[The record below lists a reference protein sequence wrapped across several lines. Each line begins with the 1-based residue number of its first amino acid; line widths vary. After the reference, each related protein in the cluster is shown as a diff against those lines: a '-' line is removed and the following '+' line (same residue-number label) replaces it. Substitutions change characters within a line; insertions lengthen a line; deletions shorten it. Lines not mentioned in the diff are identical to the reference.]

1 MIELKNVSFKYE
13 LQENTLI
20 KNINLTIDEGEF
32 VGIIG
37 KNGSGKT
44 TLCNIIRGIIPD
56 FIQGKISGDIIID
69 DKNIDDIERGEMA
82 ELVGFVFQ
90 NPFSQISGIKKTV
103 FEEIAYGLENLGV
116 EREEIIK
123 RVEDVIKL
131 LKIEDLRDKAPNE
144 LSGGQSQRV
153 AIASIIVMNPKILIF
168 DEPTSQLDPL
178 GTQEVFDI
186 LKLLKSQNKTIIL
199 VEHKIDMIAE
209 YADRVIVLDDGEIL
223 FDGDCHRILSNRK
236 IEEHNVSMPIVSKLA
251 HQINDR
257 RQGFFKN
264 IPITLE
270 ECKRELEANWWA
282 N

>member
-13 LQENTLI
+13 LQEEKTI
-20 KNINLTIDEGEF
+20 KNLDLYVKQGEF
-32 VGIIG
+32 VGVIG

-56 FIQGKISGDIIID
+56 FVQGTITGSISID
-69 DKNIDDIERGEMA
+69 NKNINDIERGEMA

-116 EREEIIK
+116 PREEIRQ
-123 RVEDVIKL
+123 RVTDVIKL
-131 LKIEDLRDKAPNE
+131 LKIEDLQDKNPNE

-153 AIASIIVMNPKILIF
+153 AIASIIVMNPKVLIF

-178 GTQEVFDI
+178 GTEEIFDI

-199 VEHKIDMIAE
+199 VEHKIDLIAE
-209 YADRVIVLDDGEIL
+209 YADRVVVMDDGEII
-223 FDGDCHRILSNRK
+223 FNGETHEVLSNDK
-236 IEEHNVSMPIVSKLA
+236 IEQHNVSMPIVSKLA
-251 HQINDR
+251 YKLNEEKP
-257 RQGFFKN
+257 GFFKN
-264 IPITLE
+264 IPITLN
-270 ECKRELEANWWA
+270 ECKKELEEN
-282 N
+282 

>member
-13 LQENTLI
+13 LQEEKTI
-20 KNINLTIDEGEF
+20 KNLDLYVKQGEF

-56 FIQGKISGDIIID
+56 FVQGTITGSISIDNKDI
-69 DKNIDDIERGEMA
+69 NDIERGEMA

-116 EREEIIK
+116 PREEIRQK
-123 RVEDVIKL
+123 VTDVIKL
-131 LKIEDLRDKAPNE
+131 LKIEDLQDKNPNE

-153 AIASIIVMNPKILIF
+153 AIASIIVMNPKVLIF

-178 GTQEVFDI
+178 GTEEIFDI

-199 VEHKIDMIAE
+199 VEHKIDLIAE
-209 YADRVIVLDDGEIL
+209 YADRVVVMDDGEII
-223 FDGDCHRILSNRK
+223 FNGETHEVLSNDK
-236 IEEHNVSMPIVSKLA
+236 IEQHNVSMPIVSKLA
-251 HQINDR
+251 YKLNEEKP
-257 RQGFFKN
+257 GFFKN
-264 IPITLE
+264 IPITLD
-270 ECKRELEANWWA
+270 ECKKELEEN
-282 N
+282 

>member
-13 LQENTLI
+13 LQQEKTI
-20 KNINLTIDEGEF
+20 KNLGLYVQQGEF
-32 VGIIG
+32 IGIIG

-56 FIQGKISGDIIID
+56 FVQGEISGDIIID
-69 DKNIDDIERGEMA
+69 NKNIDDIERGEMA

-116 EREEIIK
+116 PREEIK
-123 RVEDVIKL
+123 RRVTDVIKL
-131 LKIEDLRDKAPNE
+131 LKIEDLQDKNPNE

-153 AIASIIVMNPKILIF
+153 AIASIIVMNPKVLIF

-178 GTQEVFDI
+178 GTEEIFDI

-199 VEHKIDMIAE
+199 VEHKIDLIAE
-209 YADRVIVLDDGEIL
+209 YADRVVVMDDGEII
-223 FDGDCHRILSNRK
+223 FNGETHEVLSNDK
-236 IEEHNVSMPIVSKLA
+236 IEQHNVSMSIVSKFAYKL
-251 HQINDR
+251 NEEKP
-257 RQGFFKN
+257 GFFKN
-264 IPITLE
+264 IPITLD
-270 ECKRELEANWWA
+270 ECKKELEEN
-282 N
+282 

>member
-13 LQENTLI
+13 LQEEKTI
-20 KNINLTIDEGEF
+20 KNLDLYVKQGEF

-56 FIQGKISGDIIID
+56 FVQGEITGSISID
-69 DKNIDDIERGEMA
+69 NKNINDIERGEMA

-116 EREEIIK
+116 PRGEIRQ
-123 RVEDVIKL
+123 RVTDVIKL
-131 LKIEDLRDKAPNE
+131 LKIEYLQDKNPNE

-153 AIASIIVMNPKILIF
+153 AIASIIVMNPKVLIF

-178 GTQEVFDI
+178 GTEEIFDI
-186 LKLLKSQNKTIIL
+186 LKLLKAQNKTIIL
-199 VEHKIDMIAE
+199 VEHKIDLIAE
-209 YADRVIVLDDGEIL
+209 YADRVVVMDDGEII
-223 FDGDCHRILSNRK
+223 FNGETHEVLSNDK
-236 IEEHNVSMPIVSKLA
+236 IEQHNVSMPIVSKLA
-251 HQINDR
+251 YRLNEEKP
-257 RQGFFKN
+257 GFFKN
-264 IPITLE
+264 IPITLD
-270 ECKRELEANWWA
+270 ECKKELEEN
-282 N
+282 

>member
-13 LQENTLI
+13 LQEEKTI
-20 KNINLTIDEGEF
+20 KNLDLYVKQGEF

-37 KNGSGKT
+37 KNSSGKT

-56 FIQGKISGDIIID
+56 FVQGTITGSISID
-69 DKNIDDIERGEMA
+69 NKNINDIERGEMA

-116 EREEIIK
+116 PREEIRQ
-123 RVEDVIKL
+123 RVTEVIKL
-131 LKIEDLRDKAPNE
+131 LKIEDLQDKNPNE

-153 AIASIIVMNPKILIF
+153 AIASIIVMNPKVLIF

-178 GTQEVFDI
+178 GTEEIFDI

-199 VEHKIDMIAE
+199 VEHKIDLIAE
-209 YADRVIVLDDGEIL
+209 YADRVVVMDDGEII
-223 FDGDCHRILSNRK
+223 FNGETHEVLSNDK
-236 IEEHNVSMPIVSKLA
+236 IEQHNVSMPIVSKLA
-251 HQINDR
+251 YKLNEEKPR
-257 RQGFFKN
+257 FFKN
-264 IPITLE
+264 IPITLD
-270 ECKRELEANWWA
+270 ECKKELEEN
-282 N
+282 

>member
-13 LQENTLI
+13 LQEEKTI
-20 KNINLTIDEGEF
+20 KNMDLYVKQGEF

-56 FIQGKISGDIIID
+56 FVQGQISGDIVID
-69 DKNIDDIERGEMA
+69 NKNIDDIKRGEMA

-116 EREEIIK
+116 EREEIRQ
-123 RVEDVIKL
+123 RVTDVIKL
-131 LKIEDLRDKAPNE
+131 LKIEDLQDKNPNE

-153 AIASIIVMNPKILIF
+153 AIASIIVMNPKVLIF

-178 GTQEVFDI
+178 GTEEIFDI

-199 VEHKIDMIAE
+199 VEHKIDLIAE
-209 YADRVIVLDDGEIL
+209 YADRVVVMDDGEII
-223 FDGDCHRILSNRK
+223 FNGETHEVLSNDK
-236 IEEHNVSMPIVSKLA
+236 IEQHNVSMPIVSKLA
-251 HQINDR
+251 YKLNEEKP
-257 RQGFFKN
+257 GFFKN
-264 IPITLE
+264 IPITLD
-270 ECKRELEANWWA
+270 ECKKELEEN
-282 N
+282 

>member
-13 LQENTLI
+13 LQEEKTI
-20 KNINLTIDEGEF
+20 KNLDLYVKQGEF

-56 FIQGKISGDIIID
+56 FVQGEITGNIIID
-69 DKNIDDIERGEMA
+69 NKDINDIERGEMA

-90 NPFSQISGIKKTV
+90 NPFSQISGIKRTV

-116 EREEIIK
+116 PREEIRQ
-123 RVEDVIKL
+123 RVTDVIKL
-131 LKIEDLRDKAPNE
+131 LKIEDLQDKNPNE

-153 AIASIIVMNPKILIF
+153 AIASIIVMNPKVLIF

-178 GTQEVFDI
+178 GTEEIFDI

-199 VEHKIDMIAE
+199 VEHKIDLIAE
-209 YADRVIVLDDGEIL
+209 YADRVVVMDDGEII
-223 FDGDCHRILSNRK
+223 FNGETHEVLSNDK
-236 IEEHNVSMPIVSKLA
+236 IEQHNVSMPIVSKLA
-251 HQINDR
+251 YKLNDEK
-257 RQGFFKN
+257 QGFFKN
-264 IPITLE
+264 IPITLD
-270 ECKRELEANWWA
+270 ECKKELEED
-282 N
+282 

>member
-13 LQENTLI
+13 LQEEKTI
-20 KNINLTIDEGEF
+20 KNLDLYVKQGEF

-56 FIQGKISGDIIID
+56 FVQGEITGSISIDNKDI
-69 DKNIDDIERGEMA
+69 NDIERGEMA

-116 EREEIIK
+116 PREEIRQ
-123 RVEDVIKL
+123 RVTDVIKL
-131 LKIEDLRDKAPNE
+131 LKIEDLQDKNPNE

-153 AIASIIVMNPKILIF
+153 AIASIIVMNPKVLIF

-178 GTQEVFDI
+178 GTEEIFDI

-199 VEHKIDMIAE
+199 VEHKIDLIAE
-209 YADRVIVLDDGEIL
+209 YADRVVVMDDGQIIFNGETHEIL
-223 FDGDCHRILSNRK
+223 SDRK
-236 IEEHNVSMPIVSKLA
+236 IEDHNVSMPIVSKLA
-251 HQINDR
+251 YKLNEEKP
-257 RQGFFKN
+257 GFFKN
-264 IPITLE
+264 IPITLD
-270 ECKRELEANWWA
+270 ECKKELEEN
-282 N
+282 

>member
-13 LQENTLI
+13 LQEEKTI
-20 KNINLTIDEGEF
+20 KNLDLYVKQGEF

-56 FIQGKISGDIIID
+56 FVQGEITGNIIID
-69 DKNIDDIERGEMA
+69 NKNINDIERGEMA

-116 EREEIIK
+116 PREEIRQ
-123 RVEDVIKL
+123 RVTDVIKL
-131 LKIEDLRDKAPNE
+131 LKIEDLQDKNPNE

-153 AIASIIVMNPKILIF
+153 AIASIIVMNPKVLIF

-178 GTQEVFDI
+178 GTEEIFDI

-199 VEHKIDMIAE
+199 VEHKIDLIAE
-209 YADRVIVLDDGEIL
+209 YADRVVVMDDGEII
-223 FDGDCHRILSNRK
+223 FNGETHEVLSNDK
-236 IEEHNVSMPIVSKLA
+236 IEQHNVSMPIVSKLA
-251 HQINDR
+251 YKLNDEK
-257 RQGFFKN
+257 QGFFKN
-264 IPITLE
+264 IPITLD
-270 ECKRELEANWWA
+270 ECKKELEEN
-282 N
+282 

>member
-13 LQENTLI
+13 LQEEKTI
-20 KNINLTIDEGEF
+20 KNLDLYVKQGEF

-56 FIQGKISGDIIID
+56 FVQGTITGSISID
-69 DKNIDDIERGEMA
+69 NKNINDIERGEMA

-116 EREEIIK
+116 PREEIRQ
-123 RVEDVIKL
+123 RVTDVIKL
-131 LKIEDLRDKAPNE
+131 LKIEDLQDKNPNE

-153 AIASIIVMNPKILIF
+153 AIASIIVMNPKLLIF

-178 GTQEVFDI
+178 GTEEIFDI

-199 VEHKIDMIAE
+199 VEHKIDLIAE
-209 YADRVIVLDDGEIL
+209 YADRVVVMDDGEII
-223 FDGDCHRILSNRK
+223 FNGETHEVLSNDK
-236 IEEHNVSMPIVSKLA
+236 IEQHNVSMPIVSKLA
-251 HQINDR
+251 YKLNEEKP
-257 RQGFFKN
+257 GFFKN
-264 IPITLE
+264 IPITLD
-270 ECKRELEANWWA
+270 ECKKELEEN
-282 N
+282 

>member
-1 MIELKNVSFKYE
+1 MIELKNFSFKYE
-13 LQENTLI
+13 LQEEKTI
-20 KNINLTIDEGEF
+20 KNLDLYVKQGEF

-56 FIQGKISGDIIID
+56 FVQGEITGNIIID
-69 DKNIDDIERGEMA
+69 NKNINDIERGEMA

-116 EREEIIK
+116 PREEIRQ
-123 RVEDVIKL
+123 RVTDVIKL
-131 LKIEDLRDKAPNE
+131 LKIEDLQDKNPNE

-153 AIASIIVMNPKILIF
+153 AIASIIVMNPKVLIF

-178 GTQEVFDI
+178 GTEEIFDI

-199 VEHKIDMIAE
+199 VEHKIDLIAE
-209 YADRVIVLDDGEIL
+209 YADRVVVMDDGEII
-223 FDGDCHRILSNRK
+223 FNGETHEVLSNDK
-236 IEEHNVSMPIVSKLA
+236 IEQHNVSMPIVSKLA
-251 HQINDR
+251 YKLNEEKP
-257 RQGFFKN
+257 GFFKN
-264 IPITLE
+264 IPITLD
-270 ECKRELEANWWA
+270 ECKKELEEN
-282 N
+282 

>member
-13 LQENTLI
+13 LQEEKTI
-20 KNINLTIDEGEF
+20 KNLDLYVKQGEF

-56 FIQGKISGDIIID
+56 FVQGKIKGDIIID
-69 DKNIDDIERGEMA
+69 NKNIDDIERGEMA

-116 EREEIIK
+116 PREEIRQ
-123 RVEDVIKL
+123 RVTDVIKL
-131 LKIEDLRDKAPNE
+131 LKIEDLQDKNPNE

-178 GTQEVFDI
+178 GTEEIFDI

-199 VEHKIDMIAE
+199 VEHKIDLIAE
-209 YADRVIVLDDGEIL
+209 YADRVVVMDDGEII
-223 FDGDCHRILSNRK
+223 FNGETHEVLSNDK
-236 IEEHNVSMPIVSKLA
+236 IEQHNVSMPIVSKLA
-251 HQINDR
+251 YKLNEEKP
-257 RQGFFKN
+257 GFFKN
-264 IPITLE
+264 IPITLD
-270 ECKRELEANWWA
+270 ECKKELEEN
-282 N
+282 

>member
-13 LQENTLI
+13 LQEEKTI
-20 KNINLTIDEGEF
+20 KNLDLYVKQGEF

-56 FIQGKISGDIIID
+56 FVQGTITGSISIDNKDI
-69 DKNIDDIERGEMA
+69 NDIERGEMA

-116 EREEIIK
+116 PREEIRQ
-123 RVEDVIKL
+123 RVTDVIKL
-131 LKIEDLRDKAPNE
+131 LKIEDLQDKNPNE

-153 AIASIIVMNPKILIF
+153 AIASIIVMNPKVLIF

-178 GTQEVFDI
+178 GTEEIFDI

-199 VEHKIDMIAE
+199 VEHKIDLIAE
-209 YADRVIVLDDGEIL
+209 YADRVVVMDDGEII
-223 FDGDCHRILSNRK
+223 FNGETHEVLSNDK
-236 IEEHNVSMPIVSKLA
+236 IEQHNVSMPIVSKLA
-251 HQINDR
+251 YKLNEENP
-257 RQGFFKN
+257 GFFKN
-264 IPITLE
+264 IPITLD
-270 ECKRELEANWWA
+270 ECKKELEEN
-282 N
+282 

>member
-13 LQENTLI
+13 LQEEKTI
-20 KNINLTIDEGEF
+20 KNLDLYVKQGEF

-56 FIQGKISGDIIID
+56 FVQGTITGSISID
-69 DKNIDDIERGEMA
+69 NKNINDIERGEMA

-116 EREEIIK
+116 PREEIRQ
-123 RVEDVIKL
+123 RVTDVIKL
-131 LKIEDLRDKAPNE
+131 LKIEDLQDKNPNE

-153 AIASIIVMNPKILIF
+153 AIASIIVMNPKVLIF

-178 GTQEVFDI
+178 GTEEIFDI

-199 VEHKIDMIAE
+199 VEHKIDLIAE
-209 YADRVIVLDDGEIL
+209 YADRVVVMDDGEII
-223 FDGDCHRILSNRK
+223 FNGETHEVLSNDK
-236 IEEHNVSMPIVSKLA
+236 IEQHNVSMPIVSKLA
-251 HQINDR
+251 YKLNEEKPE
-257 RQGFFKN
+257 FFKN
-264 IPITLE
+264 IPITLD
-270 ECKRELEANWWA
+270 ECKKELEEN
-282 N
+282 

>member
-13 LQENTLI
+13 LQEDKTI
-20 KNINLTIDEGEF
+20 KNLDLYVKQGEF

-56 FIQGKISGDIIID
+56 FVQGEITGSISID
-69 DKNIDDIERGEMA
+69 NKNINDIERGEMA

-116 EREEIIK
+116 PREEIRQ
-123 RVEDVIKL
+123 RVTDVIKL
-131 LKIEDLRDKAPNE
+131 LKIEDLQDKNPNE

-153 AIASIIVMNPKILIF
+153 AIASIIVMNPKVLIF

-178 GTQEVFDI
+178 GTEEIFDI

-199 VEHKIDMIAE
+199 VEHKIDLIAE
-209 YADRVIVLDDGEIL
+209 YADRVVVMDDGEII
-223 FDGDCHRILSNRK
+223 FNGETHEVLSNDK
-236 IEEHNVSMPIVSKLA
+236 IEQHNVSMPIVSKLA
-251 HQINDR
+251 YKLNEEKP
-257 RQGFFKN
+257 GFFKN
-264 IPITLE
+264 IPITLD
-270 ECKRELEANWWA
+270 ECKKELEEN
-282 N
+282 

>member
-13 LQENTLI
+13 LQEEKTI
-20 KNINLTIDEGEF
+20 KNLDLYVKQGEF

-56 FIQGKISGDIIID
+56 FVQGTITGSISID
-69 DKNIDDIERGEMA
+69 NKNINDIERGEMA

-116 EREEIIK
+116 PREEIRQ
-123 RVEDVIKL
+123 RVTDVIKL
-131 LKIEDLRDKAPNE
+131 LKIEDLKDKNPNE

-153 AIASIIVMNPKILIF
+153 AIASIIVMNPKVLIF

-178 GTQEVFDI
+178 GTEEIFDI

-199 VEHKIDMIAE
+199 VEHKIDLIAE
-209 YADRVIVLDDGEIL
+209 YADRVVVMDDGEII
-223 FDGDCHRILSNRK
+223 FNGETHEVLSNDK
-236 IEEHNVSMPIVSKLA
+236 IEQHNVSMPIVSKLA
-251 HQINDR
+251 YKLNEEKPE
-257 RQGFFKN
+257 FFKN
-264 IPITLE
+264 IPITLD
-270 ECKRELEANWWA
+270 ECKKELEEN
-282 N
+282 

>member
-13 LQENTLI
+13 LQEEKTI
-20 KNINLTIDEGEF
+20 KNLDLYVKQGEF

-56 FIQGKISGDIIID
+56 FVQGTITGSISID
-69 DKNIDDIERGEMA
+69 NKNINDIERGEMA

-116 EREEIIK
+116 PREEIRQ
-123 RVEDVIKL
+123 RVTDVIKL
-131 LKIEDLRDKAPNE
+131 LKIEDLQDKNPNE

-153 AIASIIVMNPKILIF
+153 AIASIIVMNPKVLIF

-178 GTQEVFDI
+178 GTEEIFDI
-186 LKLLKSQNKTIIL
+186 LKLLKAQNKTIIL
-199 VEHKIDMIAE
+199 VEHKIDLIAE
-209 YADRVIVLDDGEIL
+209 YADRVVVMDDGEII
-223 FDGDCHRILSNRK
+223 FNGETHEVLSNDK
-236 IEEHNVSMPIVSKLA
+236 IEQHNVSMPIVSKLA
-251 HQINDR
+251 YKLNDEK
-257 RQGFFKN
+257 QGFFKN
-264 IPITLE
+264 IPITLD
-270 ECKRELEANWWA
+270 ECKKELEEN
-282 N
+282 

>member
-13 LQENTLI
+13 LQEDKTI
-20 KNINLTIDEGEF
+20 KNLDLYVKQGEF

-56 FIQGKISGDIIID
+56 FVQGTITGSISID
-69 DKNIDDIERGEMA
+69 NKNINDIERGEMS

-116 EREEIIK
+116 PREEIRQ
-123 RVEDVIKL
+123 RVTDVIKL
-131 LKIEDLRDKAPNE
+131 LKIEDLQDKNPNE

-153 AIASIIVMNPKILIF
+153 AIASIIVMNPKVLIF

-178 GTQEVFDI
+178 GTEEIFDI

-199 VEHKIDMIAE
+199 VEHKIDLIAE
-209 YADRVIVLDDGEIL
+209 YADRVVVMDDGEII
-223 FDGDCHRILSNRK
+223 FNGETHEVLSNDK
-236 IEEHNVSMPIVSKLA
+236 IEQHNVSMPIVSKLA
-251 HQINDR
+251 YRLNEEKP
-257 RQGFFKN
+257 GFFKN
-264 IPITLE
+264 IPITLD
-270 ECKRELEANWWA
+270 ECKKELEEN
-282 N
+282 

>member
-13 LQENTLI
+13 LQEEKTI
-20 KNINLTIDEGEF
+20 KNLDLYVKQGEF

-56 FIQGKISGDIIID
+56 FVQGTITGSISID
-69 DKNIDDIERGEMA
+69 NKNIDHIERGEMA

-116 EREEIIK
+116 PREEIRQ
-123 RVEDVIKL
+123 RVTDVIKL
-131 LKIEDLRDKAPNE
+131 LKIEDLQDKNPNE

-153 AIASIIVMNPKILIF
+153 AIASIIVMNPKVLIF

-178 GTQEVFDI
+178 GTEEIFDI

-199 VEHKIDMIAE
+199 VEHKIDLIAE
-209 YADRVIVLDDGEIL
+209 YADRVVVMDDGEII
-223 FDGDCHRILSNRK
+223 FNGETHEVLSNDK
-236 IEEHNVSMPIVSKLA
+236 IEQHNVSMPIVSKLA
-251 HQINDR
+251 YKLNAEKSR
-257 RQGFFKN
+257 FFKN
-264 IPITLE
+264 IPITLD
-270 ECKRELEANWWA
+270 ECKKELEEN
-282 N
+282 

>member
-13 LQENTLI
+13 LQEEKTI
-20 KNINLTIDEGEF
+20 KNLDLYVKQGEF

-56 FIQGKISGDIIID
+56 FVQGEIKGDIIID
-69 DKNIDDIERGEMA
+69 NKNINDIERGEMA

-116 EREEIIK
+116 PREEIRQ
-123 RVEDVIKL
+123 RVTDVIKL
-131 LKIEDLRDKAPNE
+131 LKIEDLQDKNPNE

-153 AIASIIVMNPKILIF
+153 AIASIIVMNPKVLIF

-178 GTQEVFDI
+178 GTEEIFDI
-186 LKLLKSQNKTIIL
+186 LKLLKAQNKTIIL
-199 VEHKIDMIAE
+199 VEHKIDLIAE
-209 YADRVIVLDDGEIL
+209 YADRVVVMDDGEII
-223 FDGDCHRILSNRK
+223 FNGETHEVLSKDK
-236 IEEHNVSMPIVSKLA
+236 IEQHNVSMPIVSKLA
-251 HQINDR
+251 YKLNEEKP
-257 RQGFFKN
+257 GFFKN
-264 IPITLE
+264 IPITLD
-270 ECKRELEANWWA
+270 ECKKELEEN
-282 N
+282 

>member
-13 LQENTLI
+13 LQEEKTI
-20 KNINLTIDEGEF
+20 KNLDLYVKQGEF

-56 FIQGKISGDIIID
+56 FVQGTITGSISID
-69 DKNIDDIERGEMA
+69 NKNINDIERGEMA

-116 EREEIIK
+116 PREEIRQ
-123 RVEDVIKL
+123 RVTDVIKL
-131 LKIEDLRDKAPNE
+131 LKIEDLQDKNPNE

-153 AIASIIVMNPKILIF
+153 AIASIIVMNPKVLIF

-178 GTQEVFDI
+178 GTEEIFDI

-199 VEHKIDMIAE
+199 AEHKIDLIAE
-209 YADRVIVLDDGEIL
+209 YADRVVVMDDGEII
-223 FDGDCHRILSNRK
+223 FNGETHEVLSNDK
-236 IEEHNVSMPIVSKLA
+236 IEQHNVSMPIVSKLA
-251 HQINDR
+251 YKLNEEKS
-257 RQGFFKN
+257 GFFKN
-264 IPITLE
+264 IPITLD
-270 ECKRELEANWWA
+270 ECKKELEEN
-282 N
+282 

>member
-13 LQENTLI
+13 LQEEKTI
-20 KNINLTIDEGEF
+20 KNLDLYVKQGEF

-56 FIQGKISGDIIID
+56 FVQGTITGSISID
-69 DKNIDDIERGEMA
+69 NKNITDIERGEMA

-116 EREEIIK
+116 PREEIRQ
-123 RVEDVIKL
+123 RVTDVIKL
-131 LKIEDLRDKAPNE
+131 LKIEDLQDKNPNE

-153 AIASIIVMNPKILIF
+153 AIASIIVMNPKVLIF

-178 GTQEVFDI
+178 GTEEIFDI

-199 VEHKIDMIAE
+199 VEHKIDLIAE
-209 YADRVIVLDDGEIL
+209 YADRVVVMDDGEII
-223 FDGDCHRILSNRK
+223 FNGETHEVLSNDK
-236 IEEHNVSMPIVSKLA
+236 IEQHNVSMPIVSKLA
-251 HQINDR
+251 YKLNEEKP
-257 RQGFFKN
+257 GFFKN
-264 IPITLE
+264 IPITLD
-270 ECKRELEANWWA
+270 ECKKELEEN
-282 N
+282 

>member
-13 LQENTLI
+13 LQEEKTI
-20 KNINLTIDEGEF
+20 KNMDLYVKQGEF

-56 FIQGKISGDIIID
+56 FIQGHISGDIVID
-69 DKNIDDIERGEMA
+69 GKNIDDIERGEMA

-116 EREEIIK
+116 EREEIRQ
-123 RVEDVIKL
+123 RVTDVIKL
-131 LKIEDLRDKAPNE
+131 LKIEDLQDKNPNE

-178 GTQEVFDI
+178 GTEEIFDI

-199 VEHKIDMIAE
+199 VEHKIDLIAE
-209 YADRVIVLDDGEIL
+209 YADRVVVMDNGEII
-223 FDGDCHRILSNRK
+223 FNGETHEVLSNDK
-236 IEEHNVSMPIVSKLA
+236 IEQHNVSMPIVSKLA
-251 HQINDR
+251 YKLNEEKP
-257 RQGFFKN
+257 GFFKN
-264 IPITLE
+264 IPITLD
-270 ECKRELEANWWA
+270 ECKKELEEN
-282 N
+282 

>member
-13 LQENTLI
+13 LQEEKTI
-20 KNINLTIDEGEF
+20 KNLDLYGKQGEF

-56 FIQGKISGDIIID
+56 FVQGTITGSISID
-69 DKNIDDIERGEMA
+69 NKNINDIERGEMA

-116 EREEIIK
+116 PREEIRQ
-123 RVEDVIKL
+123 RVTDVIKL
-131 LKIEDLRDKAPNE
+131 LKIEDLQDKNPNE

-153 AIASIIVMNPKILIF
+153 AIASIIVMNPKVLIF

-178 GTQEVFDI
+178 GTEEIFDI

-199 VEHKIDMIAE
+199 VEHKIDLIAE
-209 YADRVIVLDDGEIL
+209 YADRVVVMDDGEII
-223 FDGDCHRILSNRK
+223 FNGETHEVLSNDK
-236 IEEHNVSMPIVSKLA
+236 IEQHNVSMPIVSKLA
-251 HQINDR
+251 YKLNEEKP
-257 RQGFFKN
+257 GFFKN
-264 IPITLE
+264 IPITLD
-270 ECKRELEANWWA
+270 ECKKELEEN
-282 N
+282 

>member
-13 LQENTLI
+13 LQEEKTI
-20 KNINLTIDEGEF
+20 KNLDLYVKQGEF

-56 FIQGKISGDIIID
+56 FVQGTITGSISIDNKDI
-69 DKNIDDIERGEMA
+69 NDIERGEMA

-116 EREEIIK
+116 PREEIRQK
-123 RVEDVIKL
+123 VTDVIKL
-131 LKIEDLRDKAPNE
+131 LKIEDLQDKNPNE

-153 AIASIIVMNPKILIF
+153 AIASIIVMNPKVLIF

-178 GTQEVFDI
+178 GTEEIFDI

-199 VEHKIDMIAE
+199 VEHKIDLIAE
-209 YADRVIVLDDGEIL
+209 YADRVVVMDDGEII
-223 FDGDCHRILSNRK
+223 FNGETHEVLSNDK
-236 IEEHNVSMPIVSKLA
+236 IEQHNVSMPIVSKLA
-251 HQINDR
+251 YKLNDEKH
-257 RQGFFKN
+257 GFFKN
-264 IPITLE
+264 IPITLD
-270 ECKRELEANWWA
+270 ECKKELEEN
-282 N
+282 

>member
-13 LQENTLI
+13 LQQEKTI
-20 KNINLTIDEGEF
+20 KNLDLYVQQGEF
-32 VGIIG
+32 IGIIG

-56 FIQGKISGDIIID
+56 FVQGEISGDIIID
-69 DKNIDDIERGEMA
+69 NKNIDDIERGEMA

-116 EREEIIK
+116 PREEIK
-123 RVEDVIKL
+123 QRVTDVIKL
-131 LKIEDLRDKAPNE
+131 LKIEDLQDKNPNE

-153 AIASIIVMNPKILIF
+153 AIASIIVMNPKVLIF

-178 GTQEVFDI
+178 GTEEIFDI

-199 VEHKIDMIAE
+199 VEHKIDLIAE
-209 YADRVIVLDDGEIL
+209 YADRVVVMDDGEII
-223 FDGDCHRILSNRK
+223 FNGETHEVLSNDK
-236 IEEHNVSMPIVSKLA
+236 IEQHNVSMPIVSKLA
-251 HQINDR
+251 YKLNDEK
-257 RQGFFKN
+257 QGFFKN
-264 IPITLE
+264 IPITLD
-270 ECKRELEANWWA
+270 ECRKELEED
-282 N
+282 

>member
-13 LQENTLI
+13 LQEEKTI
-20 KNINLTIDEGEF
+20 KNLDLYVKQGEF

-56 FIQGKISGDIIID
+56 FVQGEIKGDIIID
-69 DKNIDDIERGEMA
+69 NKNINDIERGEMA

-116 EREEIIK
+116 PREEIRQ
-123 RVEDVIKL
+123 RVTDVIKL
-131 LKIEDLRDKAPNE
+131 LKIEDLQDKNPNE

-153 AIASIIVMNPKILIF
+153 AIASIIVMNPKVLIF

-178 GTQEVFDI
+178 GTEEIFDI

-199 VEHKIDMIAE
+199 VEHKIDLIAE
-209 YADRVIVLDDGEIL
+209 YADRVVVMDDGEII
-223 FDGDCHRILSNRK
+223 FNGETHEVLSNEK
-236 IEEHNVSMPIVSKLA
+236 IEQHNVSMPIVSKLA
-251 HQINDR
+251 YKMNAEKS
-257 RQGFFKN
+257 GFFKN
-264 IPITLE
+264 IPITLD
-270 ECKRELEANWWA
+270 ECKKELEEN
-282 N
+282 

>member
-13 LQENTLI
+13 LQEEKTI
-20 KNINLTIDEGEF
+20 KNLDLYVKQGEF

-56 FIQGKISGDIIID
+56 FVQGTITGSISID
-69 DKNIDDIERGEMA
+69 NKNINDIERGEMA

-116 EREEIIK
+116 PREEIRQ
-123 RVEDVIKL
+123 RVTDVIKL
-131 LKIEDLRDKAPNE
+131 LKIEDLQDKNPNE

-153 AIASIIVMNPKILIF
+153 AIASIIVMNPKVLIF

-178 GTQEVFDI
+178 GTEEIFDI

-199 VEHKIDMIAE
+199 VEHKIDLIAE
-209 YADRVIVLDDGEIL
+209 YADRVVVMDDGEII
-223 FDGDCHRILSNRK
+223 FNGETHEVLSNDK
-236 IEEHNVSMPIVSKLA
+236 IEQHNVSMPIVSKLA
-251 HQINDR
+251 YKLNEEKPR
-257 RQGFFKN
+257 FFKN
-264 IPITLE
+264 IPITLD
-270 ECKRELEANWWA
+270 ECKKELEEN
-282 N
+282 

>member
-1 MIELKNVSFKYE
+1 MIEIKNVSFKYE
-13 LQENTLI
+13 LQEEKTI
-20 KNINLTIDEGEF
+20 KNLDLYVKQGEF

-56 FIQGKISGDIIID
+56 FVQGEITGSIYID
-69 DKNIDDIERGEMA
+69 NKNINDIERGEMA

-116 EREEIIK
+116 PREEIRQ
-123 RVEDVIKL
+123 RVTDVIKL
-131 LKIEDLRDKAPNE
+131 LKIEDLQDKNPNE

-153 AIASIIVMNPKILIF
+153 AIASIIVMNPKVLIF

-178 GTQEVFDI
+178 GTEEIFDI

-199 VEHKIDMIAE
+199 VEHKIDLIAE
-209 YADRVIVLDDGEIL
+209 YADRVVVMDDGEII
-223 FDGDCHRILSNRK
+223 FNGETHEVLSNDK
-236 IEEHNVSMPIVSKLA
+236 IEQHNVSMPIVSKLA
-251 HQINDR
+251 YKLNEEKP
-257 RQGFFKN
+257 GFFKN
-264 IPITLE
+264 IPITLD
-270 ECKRELEANWWA
+270 ECKKELEEN
-282 N
+282 

>member
-13 LQENTLI
+13 LQEEKTI
-20 KNINLTIDEGEF
+20 KNMDLYVKQGEF

-56 FIQGKISGDIIID
+56 FVQGTITGSISID
-69 DKNIDDIERGEMA
+69 NKNINDIERGEMA

-116 EREEIIK
+116 EREEIRQ
-123 RVEDVIKL
+123 RVTDVIKL
-131 LKIEDLRDKAPNE
+131 LKIEDLQDKNPNE

-153 AIASIIVMNPKILIF
+153 AIASIIVMNPKVLIF

-178 GTQEVFDI
+178 GTEEIFDI

-199 VEHKIDMIAE
+199 VEHKIDLIAE
-209 YADRVIVLDDGEIL
+209 YADRVVVMDNGEII
-223 FDGDCHRILSNRK
+223 FNGETHEVLSNDK
-236 IEEHNVSMPIVSKLA
+236 IEQHNVSMPIVSKLA
-251 HQINDR
+251 CKLNEEKP
-257 RQGFFKN
+257 GFFKN
-264 IPITLE
+264 IPITLD
-270 ECKRELEANWWA
+270 ECKKELEEN
-282 N
+282 

>member
-13 LQENTLI
+13 LQEEKTI
-20 KNINLTIDEGEF
+20 KNLDLYVKQGEF

-56 FIQGKISGDIIID
+56 FVQGTITGSISID
-69 DKNIDDIERGEMA
+69 NKNINDIERGEMS

-116 EREEIIK
+116 PREEIRQ
-123 RVEDVIKL
+123 RVTDVIKL
-131 LKIEDLRDKAPNE
+131 LKIEDLQDKNPNE

-153 AIASIIVMNPKILIF
+153 AIASIIVMNPKVLIF

-178 GTQEVFDI
+178 GTEEIFDI

-199 VEHKIDMIAE
+199 VEHKIDLIAE
-209 YADRVIVLDDGEIL
+209 YADRVVVMDDGQIIFNGETHEIL
-223 FDGDCHRILSNRK
+223 SDRK

-251 HQINDR
+251 YKLNDEK
-257 RQGFFKN
+257 QGFFKN
-264 IPITLE
+264 IPITLD
-270 ECKRELEANWWA
+270 ECKKELEEN
-282 N
+282 

>member
-1 MIELKNVSFKYE
+1 MVELKNVSFKYE
-13 LQENTLI
+13 LQEEKTI
-20 KNINLTIDEGEF
+20 KNMDLYVKQGEF

-56 FIQGKISGDIIID
+56 FVQGEITGNIIID
-69 DKNIDDIERGEMA
+69 NKDINDIERGEMA

-116 EREEIIK
+116 PREEIRQ
-123 RVEDVIKL
+123 RVTDVIKL
-131 LKIEDLRDKAPNE
+131 LKIEDLQDKNPNE

-153 AIASIIVMNPKILIF
+153 AIASIIVMNPKVLIF

-178 GTQEVFDI
+178 GTEEIFDI

-199 VEHKIDMIAE
+199 VEHKIDLIAE
-209 YADRVIVLDDGEIL
+209 YADRVVVMDDGEII
-223 FDGDCHRILSNRK
+223 FNGETHEVLSNDK
-236 IEEHNVSMPIVSKLA
+236 IEQHNVSMPIVSKLA
-251 HQINDR
+251 YKLNEEKP
-257 RQGFFKN
+257 GFFKN
-264 IPITLE
+264 IPITLD
-270 ECKRELEANWWA
+270 ECKKELEEN
-282 N
+282 

>member
-13 LQENTLI
+13 LQEEKTI
-20 KNINLTIDEGEF
+20 KNLDLYVKQGEF

-56 FIQGKISGDIIID
+56 FVQGEITGSISID
-69 DKNIDDIERGEMA
+69 NKNINDIERGEMA

-116 EREEIIK
+116 EREEIRQ
-123 RVEDVIKL
+123 RVTNVIKL
-131 LKIEDLRDKAPNE
+131 LKIEDLQDKNPNE

-178 GTQEVFDI
+178 GTEEIFDI

-199 VEHKIDMIAE
+199 VEHKIDLIAE
-209 YADRVIVLDDGEIL
+209 YADRVVVMDDGEII
-223 FDGDCHRILSNRK
+223 FNGETHEVLSNDK
-236 IEEHNVSMPIVSKLA
+236 IEDHNVSMPIVSKLA
-251 HQINDR
+251 YKLNDEK
-257 RQGFFKN
+257 QGFFKN
-264 IPITLE
+264 IPITLD
-270 ECKRELEANWWA
+270 ECKKELEED
-282 N
+282 

>member
-13 LQENTLI
+13 LQEEKTI
-20 KNINLTIDEGEF
+20 KNLDLYVKQGEF

-56 FIQGKISGDIIID
+56 FVQGEIKGSISID
-69 DKNIDDIERGEMA
+69 NKNINDIERGEMA

-116 EREEIIK
+116 PREEIRQ
-123 RVEDVIKL
+123 RVTDVIKL
-131 LKIEDLRDKAPNE
+131 LKIEDLQDKNPNE

-153 AIASIIVMNPKILIF
+153 AIASIIVMNPKLLIF

-178 GTQEVFDI
+178 GTEEIFDI

-199 VEHKIDMIAE
+199 VEHKIDLIAE
-209 YADRVIVLDDGEIL
+209 YADRVVVMDDGEII
-223 FDGDCHRILSNRK
+223 FNGETHEVLSNDK
-236 IEEHNVSMPIVSKLA
+236 IEQHNVSMPIVSKLA
-251 HQINDR
+251 YKLNEEKP
-257 RQGFFKN
+257 GFFKN
-264 IPITLE
+264 IPITLD
-270 ECKRELEANWWA
+270 ECKKELEEN
-282 N
+282 

>member
-13 LQENTLI
+13 LQEEKTI
-20 KNINLTIDEGEF
+20 KNMDLYVKQGEF

-56 FIQGKISGDIIID
+56 FIQGHISGDIVID
-69 DKNIDDIERGEMA
+69 GKNIDDIERGEMA

-116 EREEIIK
+116 PREEIRQ
-123 RVEDVIKL
+123 RVTDVIKL
-131 LKIEDLRDKAPNE
+131 LKIEDLQDKNPNE

-153 AIASIIVMNPKILIF
+153 AIASIIVMNPKVLIF

-178 GTQEVFDI
+178 GTEEIFDI

-199 VEHKIDMIAE
+199 VEHKIDLIAE
-209 YADRVIVLDDGEIL
+209 YADRVVVMDDGEII
-223 FDGDCHRILSNRK
+223 FNGETHEVLSNDK
-236 IEEHNVSMPIVSKLA
+236 IEQHNVSMPIVSKLA
-251 HQINDR
+251 YKLNEEKP
-257 RQGFFKN
+257 GFFKN
-264 IPITLE
+264 IPITLD
-270 ECKRELEANWWA
+270 ECKKELEEN
-282 N
+282 

>member
-13 LQENTLI
+13 LQEEKTI
-20 KNINLTIDEGEF
+20 KNLDLYVKQGEF

-56 FIQGKISGDIIID
+56 FVQGTITGSISID
-69 DKNIDDIERGEMA
+69 NKNIDHIERGEMA

-116 EREEIIK
+116 PREEI
-123 RVEDVIKL
+123 R
-131 LKIEDLRDKAPNE
+131 
-144 LSGGQSQRV
+144 QRV
-153 AIASIIVMNPKILIF
+153 AIASIIVMNPKLLIF

-178 GTQEVFDI
+178 GTEEIFDI

-199 VEHKIDMIAE
+199 VEHKIDLIAE
-209 YADRVIVLDDGEIL
+209 YADRVVVMDDGEII
-223 FDGDCHRILSNRK
+223 FNGETHEVLSNDK
-236 IEEHNVSMPIVSKLA
+236 IEQHNVSMPIVSKLA
-251 HQINDR
+251 YKLNEEKP
-257 RQGFFKN
+257 GFFKN
-264 IPITLE
+264 IPITLD
-270 ECKRELEANWWA
+270 ECKKELEEN
-282 N
+282 

>member
-13 LQENTLI
+13 LQEEKTI
-20 KNINLTIDEGEF
+20 KNLDLYVKQGEF

-56 FIQGKISGDIIID
+56 FVQGEITGSISID
-69 DKNIDDIERGEMA
+69 NKNINDIERGEMA

-116 EREEIIK
+116 PREEIRQ
-123 RVEDVIKL
+123 RVTDVIKL
-131 LKIEDLRDKAPNE
+131 LKIEDLQDKNPNE

-153 AIASIIVMNPKILIF
+153 AIASIIVMNPKVLIF

-178 GTQEVFDI
+178 GTEEIFDI

-199 VEHKIDMIAE
+199 VEHKIDLIAE
-209 YADRVIVLDDGEIL
+209 YADRVVVMDDGEII
-223 FDGDCHRILSNRK
+223 FNGETHEVLSNDK
-236 IEEHNVSMPIVSKLA
+236 IEQHNVSMPIVSKLA
-251 HQINDR
+251 YKLNEEKP
-257 RQGFFKN
+257 GFFKN
-264 IPITLE
+264 IPITLD
-270 ECKRELEANWWA
+270 ECKKELEEN
-282 N
+282 

>member
-13 LQENTLI
+13 LQEEKTI
-20 KNINLTIDEGEF
+20 KNLDLYVKQGEF

-56 FIQGKISGDIIID
+56 FVQGTITGSISID
-69 DKNIDDIERGEMA
+69 NKNINDIERGEMS

-116 EREEIIK
+116 PREEIRQ
-123 RVEDVIKL
+123 RVTDVIKL
-131 LKIEDLRDKAPNE
+131 LKIEDLQDKNPNE

-153 AIASIIVMNPKILIF
+153 AIASIIVMNPKVLIF

-178 GTQEVFDI
+178 GTEEIFDI

-199 VEHKIDMIAE
+199 VEHKIDLIAE
-209 YADRVIVLDDGEIL
+209 YADRVVVMDDGQIIFNGETHEIL
-223 FDGDCHRILSNRK
+223 SDRK

-251 HQINDR
+251 YKLNEEKPE
-257 RQGFFKN
+257 FFKN
-264 IPITLE
+264 IPITLD
-270 ECKRELEANWWA
+270 ECKKELEEN
-282 N
+282 